1 LCQTKTNI
9 MKTTKRVTTKREF
22 AGEYNVY
29 VYGEFAGNI
38 TTNGNDRGEWVCF
51 DKDNE
56 WIATTDTK
64 WEALTNY

>member
-1 LCQTKTNI
+1 MAIK
-9 MKTTKRVTTKREF
+9 KRVTTKRF
-22 AGEYNVY
+22 CAGEYNVI
-29 VYGEFAGNI
+29 VLGEFAGNI
-38 TTNGNDRGEWVCF
+38 TTNGNELGEWICF

>member
-1 LCQTKTNI
+1 

-56 WIATTDTK
+56 WIVTTETK
-64 WEALTNY
+64 WQALTFY

>member
-1 LCQTKTNI
+1 
-9 MKTTKRVTTKREF
+9 MTTSKRVTTKREF
-22 AGEYNVY
+22 AGEYKVY

-51 DKDNE
+51 DENNE

-64 WEALTNY
+64 REALTNY